1 MKDISL
7 VAAGYEG
14 EATQGGSESGSAAEP
29 KRSGARS
36 SPKADEG
43 GE

>member
-7 VAAGYEG
+7 AAAGYEG
-14 EATQGGSESGSAAEP
+14 EATQCGSAAEP
-29 KRSGARS
+29 KRSVARR

-43 GE
+43 GG